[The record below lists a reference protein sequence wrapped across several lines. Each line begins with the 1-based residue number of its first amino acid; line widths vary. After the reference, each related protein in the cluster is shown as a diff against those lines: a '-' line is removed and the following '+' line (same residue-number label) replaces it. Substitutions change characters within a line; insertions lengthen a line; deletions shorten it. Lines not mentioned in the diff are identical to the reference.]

1 MKQQIITKDIP
12 TLTVG
17 GGVMG
22 VSSLADVA
30 TVAQQIGLILGALLV
45 TATLVHRLIMIW
57 RDIKK

>member
-12 TLTVG
+12 TLAVG
-17 GGVMG
+17 GGFMG
-22 VSSLADVA
+22 VSSLSDAA
-30 TVAQQIGLILGALLV
+30 TVAQQVGMILGALLV